1 MDQDLGAAHPV
12 MRVRHETRRRQ
23 LTVRAI
29 EDITPRMRRITCSAD
44 TMEGFV
50 SLAPDDH
57 IKLFFP
63 GDAGPQMRDFTPRR
77 FDVDAGMLEID
88 FALHEAGPAN
98 AFAAAARPGDT
109 IEIGGPRGSAV
120 IAGDF
125 DWYWLIG
132 DETALPAIGRRL
144 EEATEGTLFRTFVLV
159 EGLKNR
165 QMIETRATWR
175 ANWIFRSEG
184 ESLLDAVRR
193 PPLPAGDGLVWLAG
207 EHGLVRGLRHHFVEE
222 RNHPEEWVRAS
233 SYWRLPE

>member
-1 MDQDLGAAHPV
+1 
-12 MRVRHETRRRQ
+12 
-23 LTVRAI
+23 
-29 EDITPRMRRITCSAD
+29 ITPRMRRITCSAD

-77 FDVDAGMLEID
+77 FDVDAGMLVID

-120 IAGDF
+120 IAGAF

-132 DETALPAIGRRL
+132 DETALPAIGRWL
-144 EEATEGTLFRTFVLV
+144 EEARPGTPILTAIAIADAQ
-159 EGLKNR
+159 ER
-165 QMIETRATWR
+165 QTIATRADWTGLWSL
-175 ANWIFRSEG
+175 RSEAG
-184 ESLLDAVRR
+184 TDDAAAFIALLADQPFPPGDGFIFVAAETNVARAVRR
-193 PPLPAGDGLVWLAG
+193 YLT
-207 EHGLVRGLRHHFVEE
+207 EE
-222 RNHPEEWVRAS
+222 RGHPKAWLKAAG
-233 SYWRLPE
+233 YWTRGEADAHERIED